1 MLILHIIAAT
11 KYAIFFYVC
20 VNVSATFL
28 FATKMHNKTESTKTD
43 NSIYLHTNTMQT
55 KIGHTRLA
63 MKCLNA
69 LCMYAIRNSLSWK
82 QLTTNAWELLQ
93 SEKRNKVNY
102 VECIKIKVF
111 VNLISDTYFW
121 IKTFI
126 IYEAGK
132 IVKLYEF
139 SQCFFKCHWILT
151 ISTYLRK
158 NISYNSAKDGLGLLF
173 RNQNSIPRRVTT
185 EKHVP
190 FPRQSG
196 LRKRNGPGFLYDQWL

>member
-69 LCMYAIRNSLSWK
+69 LCMYAIRNSVS
-82 QLTTNAWELLQ
+82 
-93 SEKRNKVNY
+93 
-102 VECIKIKVF
+102 
-111 VNLISDTYFW
+111 
-121 IKTFI
+121 
-126 IYEAGK
+126 
-132 IVKLYEF
+132 
-139 SQCFFKCHWILT
+139 
-151 ISTYLRK
+151 
-158 NISYNSAKDGLGLLF
+158 
-173 RNQNSIPRRVTT
+173 
-185 EKHVP
+185 
-190 FPRQSG
+190 
-196 LRKRNGPGFLYDQWL
+196 